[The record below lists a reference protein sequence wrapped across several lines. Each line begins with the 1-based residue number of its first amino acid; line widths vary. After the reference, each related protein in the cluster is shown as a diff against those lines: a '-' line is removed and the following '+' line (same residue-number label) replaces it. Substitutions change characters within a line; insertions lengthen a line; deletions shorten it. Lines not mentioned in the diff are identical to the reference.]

1 MRQPTGSVYQAPTTG
16 GTESPVVQMVGIT
29 KRFPG
34 VVANDHVHFEV
45 RRGEIHALLGE
56 NGAGK
61 TTLMKILY
69 GFYRPDEGEIYL
81 EGRRV
86 LFRSPRDAI
95 AHGIGMVFQHFMLVP
110 SLTVME
116 NLLLGVDSCPFVLRQ
131 DLARK
136 IEDLSRR
143 YGLKVD
149 PGAKVWQLSV
159 GEQQRVEVLKLL
171 FRDARILILD
181 EPTSVLTPLEV
192 RDLFAT
198 LRQLAAE
205 GRSIVLITH
214 KLDEVMALADRITV
228 LRAGRVVGTVERA
241 KATKQDLARMM
252 VGRETFLQAD
262 REPVPSGPV
271 VLEIEGLEARN
282 DRGLLA
288 LRGVSFEVRA
298 GEIFGI
304 SGVAGNG
311 QRELGEVIT
320 GLRPA
325 TSGRVRL
332 LGQDVTNAPPRE
344 IFRRGVSCIPEDRMG
359 MGVAPGLTVVHNL
372 LLKRYNVPP
381 YCRGPLLD
389 FTAVRALADQ
399 LIAQFDILVPDR
411 NLPVRH
417 LSGGNLQRLLLA
429 REVHLSP
436 RLIVAFHPTRGLDV
450 AAAEATHRILLEQR
464 KAGTAILLISED
476 LDEILALSDR
486 IAVMYGGEIV
496 GIVPREAADVEEI
509 ALMMA
514 GERRPRVAQAVPV

>member
-1 MRQPTGSVYQAPTTG
+1 
-16 GTESPVVQMVGIT
+16 
-29 KRFPG
+29 
-34 VVANDHVHFEV
+34 
-45 RRGEIHALLGE
+45 
-56 NGAGK
+56 
-61 TTLMKILY
+61 
-69 GFYRPDEGEIYL
+69 
-81 EGRRV
+81 
-86 LFRSPRDAI
+86 
-95 AHGIGMVFQHFMLVP
+95 
-110 SLTVME
+110 
-116 NLLLGVDSCPFVLRQ
+116 
-131 DLARK
+131 
-136 IEDLSRR
+136 
-143 YGLKVD
+143 
-149 PGAKVWQLSV
+149 
-159 GEQQRVEVLKLL
+159 
-171 FRDARILILD
+171 
-181 EPTSVLTPLEV
+181 LTPLEV

-214 KLDEVMALADRITV
+214 KLDEVMDLADRITV

-271 VLEIEGLEARN
+271 VLEVEGLEARN

-359 MGVAPGLTVVHNL
+359 MGVAPGLSVVHNL

-389 FTAVRALADQ
+389 FAAVRALADQ

-496 GIVPREAADVEEI
+496 GILPREAADVEEI